1 MKNKFNVSPV
11 VPPIRTLGSEEGNAR
26 PAARLNLI
34 STLGPRRVLHSINC
48 QSPGIA
54 HRVRF
59 GGGLYVRDR
68 RTSGLVSGA
77 EFDAMDPFRSSATPS
92 GPSGN
97 ADVSCDGILRRGAD
111 KAGGESVL
119 VVAGEEVSE
128 LVAHHVRAVALAIG
142 SNASVGLSR
151 PPQEGWGGWEP
162 IPDLL
167 DLPATI
173 VLRRSERSSPRAN
186 KGS

>member
-1 MKNKFNVSPV
+1 MRNKFNVSPV

-48 QSPGIA
+48 QSPGTAHIA
-54 HRVRF
+54 SDSAA
-59 GGGLYVRDR
+59 YESYQAPNR
-68 RTSGLVSGA
+68 RNGP
-77 EFDAMDPFRSSATPS
+77 PFRSSATPS
-92 GPSGN
+92 GPRGN
-97 ADVSCDGILRRGAD
+97 EDVSCDGILRRGAD
-111 KAGGESVL
+111 NAGGESVL

-128 LVAHHVRAVALAIG
+128 LVVHHVRAVALAKG
-142 SNASVGLSR
+142 ATPRWS
-151 PPQEGWGGWEP
+151 GWEP